1 MGEHPLESP
10 RQLFERLQA
19 RLETERAR
27 LRQWQAVEAD
37 YRQKYAE
44 GLSPLEQKLHELRMK
59 LVLCFDHAHKNMGLS
74 KSERE
79 FVSELVVEFSEEL
92 LQLAAKGALPAGCDT
107 GRLKTLYKKHG
118 GSDYDADVAE
128 ETEDAKVELADA
140 LGLDLDAD
148 PAALSPAQLLQRIQD
163 QYEDDEAEELLALAR
178 LATRTATPNA
188 VAWQA
193 LQDAEQARLAQA
205 AQNPDL
211 QAVVDT
217 AGDIADDRLPQVN
230 GALQAQL
237 NEVLQQSAYAEE
249 GFKLRYDL
257 DPFASFDPET
267 VIEDLEADIVDI
279 QEYIGELEHEV
290 MQFSDQG
297 LLKSWLKAM
306 KREVE
311 AIERREGRK
320 GRE

>member
-27 LRQWQAVEAD
+27 LRQWRAVEAD
-37 YRQKYAE
+37 YQRKYSE

-92 LQLAAKGALPAGCDT
+92 LQLAAKGDLPAGCD
-107 GRLKTLYKKHG
+107 GERLKVLYRKHG
-118 GSDYDADVAE
+118 GSDYDADAAN
-128 ETEDAKVELADA
+128 ETEDAKAELADA
-140 LGLDLDAD
+140 LGLDAVTDL
-148 PAALSPAQLLQRIQD
+148 AALPPAQLLQRIQD
-163 QYEDDEAEELLALAR
+163 QYEDDEAEELLELAR
-178 LATRTATPNA
+178 LATRTAIPNA

-193 LQDAEQARLAQA
+193 LQDAERARASQA

-211 QAVVDT
+211 RVDVDT
-217 AGDIADDRLPQVN
+217 AGEVADARLPQLN
-230 GALQAQL
+230 AILQAQL
-237 NEVLQQSAYAEE
+237 DEVLHQAAYAEE

-267 VIEDLEADIVDI
+267 VMEDLDADIVDI
-279 QEYIGELEHEV
+279 QEYISELGHEV
-290 MQFSDQG
+290 MQFSDQA
-297 LLKSWLKAM
+297 LLKAWLKAM
-306 KREVE
+306 KREIA
-311 AIERREGRK
+311 AIERREGRD
-320 GRE
+320 

>member
-140 LGLDLDAD
+140 LGLDAD
-148 PAALSPAQLLQRIQD
+148 PAALSPAQWLQRIQD

-178 LATRTATPNA
+178 LATRTTTPNA

-193 LQDAEQARLAQA
+193 LQDAERERAGRA
-205 AQNPDL
+205 AGNPDL
-211 QAVVDT
+211 HAEVDT
-217 AGDIADDRLPQVN
+217 AGDIADARLPRMN
-230 GALQAQL
+230 AILQAQL
-237 NEVLQQSAYAEE
+237 DEVLHQSAYAEE

-267 VIEDLEADIVDI
+267 VMEDLEADIVDI

-306 KREVE
+306 RREVE